1 MGDYNRLLVVSLFK
15 DISSKF
21 NFNDKQ
27 KEELSDILYK
37 SIKDY
42 SVEYNKP
49 NDGSI
54 SNLIELY
61 SNSLDM
67 DGLSYQ
73 TIKNKKY
80 TLYEFDRYISKSIED
95 ITISDLRDF
104 TMYKKQSCKATTI
117 NSIISR
123 LNAFFTWLYEEEY
136 ITSNPSKKLKKV
148 KEPVRIHKNIDTISI
163 EKIRENCNNDRD
175 RAIVELC
182 LSSGIRVS
190 ELVNLNISDID
201 FDKNRINIIGK
212 GDKERVVMFS
222 DKAKYHVCKYLNG
235 RNDNNKALF
244 ISVRKPYNR
253 IGKRRVE
260 KIISDIKLHS
270 NIDKKVTPHTFRHT
284 MATNM
289 IKSGA
294 NITTVQKLLGHSNI
308 NTTLLYT
315 DINMNDISQEY
326 QKYSL

>member
-1 MGDYNRLLVVSLFK
+1 M
-15 DISSKF
+15 
-21 NFNDKQ
+21 
-27 KEELSDILYK
+27 
-37 SIKDY
+37 
-42 SVEYNKP
+42 
-49 NDGSI
+49 
-54 SNLIELY
+54 
-61 SNSLDM
+61 
-67 DGLSYQ
+67 
-73 TIKNKKY
+73 
-80 TLYEFDRYISKSIED
+80 
-95 ITISDLRDF
+95 
-104 TMYKKQSCKATTI
+104 
-117 NSIISR
+117 
-123 LNAFFTWLYEEEY
+123 
-136 ITSNPSKKLKKV
+136 
-148 KEPVRIHKNIDTISI
+148 
-163 EKIRENCNNDRD
+163 
-175 RAIVELC
+175 C

-222 DKAKYHVCKYLNG
+222 DKAKYYICKYLNN

-244 ISVRKPYNR
+244 ISVRKPHSR

-260 KIISDIKLHS
+260 KIISDIKLNS
-270 NIDKKVTPHTFRHT
+270 NIDKKVTPHSFRHT

-289 IKSGA
+289 IKAGA